1 MAFYNKKQAVYS
13 TIRVV
18 KGKSSRAA
26 IKTACEAISYQMRYA
41 EKRRDG
47 KGHKKNSSPFLVPNK
62 RQSGWEQNCQAASS
76 GYFAIP

>member
-26 IKTACEAISYQMRYA
+26 IKTACEAISYQMRYVITTNLV
-41 EKRRDG
+41 R
-47 KGHKKNSSPFLVPNK
+47 KKVWPFYIF
-62 RQSGWEQNCQAASS
+62 Q
-76 GYFAIP
+76 